1 MEILKVVAGIY
12 IKDGLCL
19 TSVRNDDQS
28 HAGCYEFPGGK
39 VKKNEFLLEA
49 LKRELEEELSVKINV
64 NKLIFLCSYQVIRR
78 KKTIDLSFFS
88 LNSWYGKVQAK
99 ENQKLKWIKFNEIN
113 NFNMLSSNK
122 RIIDFLNFFLNA
134 SKN

>member
-1 MEILKVVAGIY
+1 MISSRPHNKPFAGF
-12 IKDGLCL
+12 
-19 TSVRNDDQS
+19 
-28 HAGCYEFPGGK
+28 YEFPGGK

-64 NKLIFLCSYQVIRR
+64 NKLIFLYSYQVIRR

-88 LNSWYGKVQAK
+88 LNSWYGKVQAR